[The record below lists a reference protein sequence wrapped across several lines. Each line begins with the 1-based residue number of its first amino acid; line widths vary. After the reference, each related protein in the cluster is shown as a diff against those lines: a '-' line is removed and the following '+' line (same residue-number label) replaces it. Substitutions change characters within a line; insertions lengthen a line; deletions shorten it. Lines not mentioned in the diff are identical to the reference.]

1 MGLNKQMSLL
11 RLGPGRKSGEW
22 ESARR
27 GPEKVPHP
35 IHATVTS
42 KALRLYYSK
51 EGHSDVKDEQR
62 NQYLMAARPV
72 TVSILEDSSSGTAA
86 GSERPPR
93 ITGPRGLVVTP
104 FKVIR
109 IVNLHDTMRR
119 GSRQPGLTYYAA

>member
-1 MGLNKQMSLL
+1 MSLL

-72 TVSILEDSSSGTAA
+72 TVSQHTSSKPILEDSSSGTAA

-109 IVNLHDTMRR
+109 ILHDTMRR
-119 GSRQPGLTYYAA
+119 GSRKPGLTYYAA